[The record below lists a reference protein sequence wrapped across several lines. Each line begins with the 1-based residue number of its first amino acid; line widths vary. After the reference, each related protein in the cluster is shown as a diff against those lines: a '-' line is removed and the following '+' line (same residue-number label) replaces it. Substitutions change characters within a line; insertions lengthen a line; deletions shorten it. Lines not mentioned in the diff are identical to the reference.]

1 MFSLTRQSYD
11 LCPPPRPVCSGF
23 DELGD
28 ATAREL
34 EDQLAVFGER
44 EDLAGDPEPDRFTE
58 PGSRGYAGDPDF
70 RLLDAEPSG
79 ARRRSVRGCRREG
92 TGER

>member
-1 MFSLTRQSYD
+1 MFSFTRQSYD
-11 LCPPPRPVCSGF
+11 LGAWRPRPACSGF

-28 ATAREL
+28 TAAREL

-58 PGSRGYAGDPDF
+58 PGSRGYAGE
-70 RLLDAEPSG
+70 LEL
-79 ARRRSVRGCRREG
+79 
-92 TGER
+92 